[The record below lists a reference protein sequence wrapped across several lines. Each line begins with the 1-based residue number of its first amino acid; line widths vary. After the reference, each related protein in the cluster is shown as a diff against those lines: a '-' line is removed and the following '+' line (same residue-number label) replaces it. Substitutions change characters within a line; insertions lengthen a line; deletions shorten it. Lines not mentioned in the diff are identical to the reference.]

1 MTKATVDTSNTFT
14 IAGLSK
20 RNGGYK
26 VRFSSNQIYV
36 KLLAKA
42 GDTDITLITLPHA
55 MEKPEI
61 CKYLQ
66 TSELALNPVY
76 KATIDEAVE
85 KYSGPKYSGV
95 AVVKPA
101 KVAKPAKPAKAEK
114 VAKPAKA
121 EKVAKTTAKVTK
133 APKDKAAK
141 LADLQARAAEAIAAN
156 TDTVTDT
163 ATETVAE

>member
-101 KVAKPAKPAKAEK
+101 KP
-114 VAKPAKA
+114 AKPAKA

-156 TDTVTDT
+156 TDTVADPV
-163 ATETVAE
+163 TEPVAE

>member
-101 KVAKPAKPAKAEK
+101 KPAKPAKAEK

-156 TDTVTDT
+156 TDTVADPV
-163 ATETVAE
+163 TEPVAE

>member
-114 VAKPAKA
+114 VAK
-121 EKVAKTTAKVTK
+121 TTAKVTK

-156 TDTVTDT
+156 TDTVADPV
-163 ATETVAE
+163 TEPVAE